1 MKLKRDAS
9 RRAEQSTL
17 SRKER
22 NNRIGKHKQKITMSS
37 IYGNGRAAAVLR
49 SRFKKE
55 RNAYSSDVDSDV
67 SSGSGSRN
75 FLCVGCCYNSCFIY
89 SCSCCAEMTHYMR
102 THTHTRTGTDNVA
115 QIYPNKA
122 KYRQRNRERERRKCV
137 ELQGL
142 QHGSRV
148 QCTVPPLPSLPL
160 PHPLHRLSP
169 FQFPLIILYV
179 CIGFFVARGRVKGDD
194 RQSREQTDRDI
205 TSIAFQAL
213 LPLPLPLP

>member
-1 MKLKRDAS
+1 MKLKRDDS

-22 NNRIGKHKQKITMSS
+22 NNRIGKHKQNITMSS

-102 THTHTRTGTDNVA
+102 THTHTHTRTGTDNVA

-160 PHPLHRLSP
+160 PCTVFLLSN
-169 FQFPLIILYV
+169 FHL
-179 CIGFFVARGRVKGDD
+179 
-194 RQSREQTDRDI
+194 
-205 TSIAFQAL
+205 
-213 LPLPLPLP
+213 